1 MEIRPAT
8 PEDLDAVF
16 ALLTARERAAFG
28 RSELERSHLE
38 QAWQLETTDRWVA
51 ENEALVGFAVL
62 DSAQDV
68 DIAAGDA
75 QVADALLGRLA
86 ERARERGF
94 GQITAIVSSRDAR
107 LDALVR
113 RSGFE
118 QRGEVLRMWRA
129 LDGDPPALPA
139 PEGMSLRTYHDADAE
154 GVQGLLDTA
163 YAAWDD
169 GYVPRPHD
177 DWLRWMTVHDGFDPA
192 FWLLAER
199 DGELVGCALNWA
211 PHEGAGW
218 VKDLV
223 VRADERGRGLGGA
236 LLQATF
242 AAYAARGAQRVGLK
256 VESTNPTGAPRLY
269 ERVGFTT
276 DRRER
281 IWVKA
286 L

>member
-1 MEIRPAT
+1 MRIRPAT

-28 RSELERSHLE
+28 RSELERPHLE
-38 QAWQLETTDRWVA
+38 QAWRLGTTDRWVA
-51 ENEALVGFAVL
+51 ENDALVGYAAL
-62 DSAQDV
+62 DATQDV
-68 DIAAGDA
+68 DVAAGDA
-75 QVADALLGRLA
+75 PVGKALLRTVA

-94 GQITAIVSSRDAR
+94 DHLTAIVSRRDVQ

-129 LDGDPPALPA
+129 LDGGRAAPPLPD
-139 PEGMSLRTYHDADAE
+139 GISLRTYRDADARR
-154 GVQGLLDTA
+154 VQRLLEDA
-163 YAAWDD
+163 YAGWDESH
-169 GYVPRPHD
+169 VARSHD
-177 DWLRWMTVHDGFDPA
+177 DWLQWMTGHDEFDPA
-192 FWLLAER
+192 FWLVAER

-211 PHEGAGW
+211 PREGAGW

-223 VRADERGRGLGGA
+223 VRADERSRGLGSA

-242 AAYAARGAQRVGLK
+242 AAYAARGARRVGLK
-256 VESTNPTGAPRLY
+256 VDSTNPTGAPRLY

-276 DRRER
+276 DRREG